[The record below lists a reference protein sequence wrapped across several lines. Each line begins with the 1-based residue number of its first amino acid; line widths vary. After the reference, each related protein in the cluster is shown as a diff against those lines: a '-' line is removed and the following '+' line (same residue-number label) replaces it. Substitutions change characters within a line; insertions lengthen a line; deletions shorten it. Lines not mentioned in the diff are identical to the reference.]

1 MTLAF
6 WHGMCLRDQ
15 SPKWWEGEG
24 EGDTELSNIAKDF
37 SDISIACSQLVEEN
51 KRLSTDIDTV
61 LGYIND
67 R

>member
-1 MTLAF
+1 
-6 WHGMCLRDQ
+6 MCNN
-15 SPKWWEGEG
+15 
-24 EGDTELSNIAKDF
+24 ELSNIAKDF

-51 KRLSTDIDTV
+51 RRLSADIETV

>member
-1 MTLAF
+1 MILFFFFFKKST
-6 WHGMCLRDQ
+6 W
-15 SPKWWEGEG
+15 
-24 EGDTELSNIAKDF
+24 DTELSNIAKDF

>member
-1 MTLAF
+1 MY
-6 WHGMCLRDQ
+6 
-15 SPKWWEGEG
+15 KWFCFFFFKKSTW
-24 EGDTELSNIAKDF
+24 DTELSNIAKDF